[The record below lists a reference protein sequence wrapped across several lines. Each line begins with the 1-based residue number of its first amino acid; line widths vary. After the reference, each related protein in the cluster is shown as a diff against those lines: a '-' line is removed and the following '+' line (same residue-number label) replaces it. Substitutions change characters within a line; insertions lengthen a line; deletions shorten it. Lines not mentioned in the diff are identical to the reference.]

1 MAGDHICRCNPAFW
15 SYISTSDFFS
25 NRRRTAVGHGTN
37 GVRWVAHYIDDFITM
52 GALGSEECASNSLL
66 MHMACDQMGLPVE
79 PDKDEGPA
87 STLSFLG
94 IELDSV
100 AMEIRL
106 PPEKLTR
113 LREEIATWRARK
125 KCKKI
130 TSLTNRPTISC
141 GQSGPVKEIISPHTN
156 RSIHDPHAFRALR
169 TPQPLGQVRY

>member
-1 MAGDHICRCNPAFW
+1 
-15 SYISTSDFFS
+15 
-25 NRRRTAVGHGTN
+25 
-37 GVRWVAHYIDDFITM
+37 M

-113 LREEIATWRARK
+113 LREEIATWRDRK
-125 KCKKI
+125 KCKKRELL
-130 TSLTNRPTISC
+130 SLIGLLSHACKVVRSGRSFLRRLIDLSTI
-141 GQSGPVKEIISPHTN
+141 PMHLEHY
-156 RSIHDPHAFRALR
+156 
-169 TPQPLGQVRY
+169 VRLNL

>member
-1 MAGDHICRCNPAFW
+1 MSPFTHITGCYWACNGRGPHLQ
-15 SYISTSDFFS
+15 TQPCLLVLDQHLRFFS
-25 NRRRTAVGHGTN
+25 AIADALQWVMERM

-106 PPEKLTR
+106 
-113 LREEIATWRARK
+113 
-125 KCKKI
+125 
-130 TSLTNRPTISC
+130 
-141 GQSGPVKEIISPHTN
+141 
-156 RSIHDPHAFRALR
+156 
-169 TPQPLGQVRY
+169 